1 MMDAAVP
8 PLLAIDSLSINFG
21 DSRVV
26 DGLSLEI
33 GAGEK
38 LGLVGES
45 GSGKS
50 VTALSILRLVEG
62 ARYEGAIRFKGED
75 LLQFSPRQMQAVRGR
90 SVAMI
95 FQEPMTSL
103 NPLYTIGDQVAE
115 VLTTHEALTPR
126 AAYARAVEL
135 LGKTGIPEP
144 ARRAR
149 AFAHQLSGGQR
160 QRAMIAM
167 ALACRPSLLIA
178 DEPTTALD
186 VTIQA
191 QVLELLDELQRE
203 FGMAVLF
210 ITHDLNLAR
219 RFTSRVGVMAH
230 GVLVEIGAT
239 EDVLTRPTHPYTQR
253 LVDSRPQREVQP
265 LASEAAVL
273 LTGEKLR
280 VNFRVASAGFFR
292 RRRFTAV
299 DDANLTLA
307 RGETLGIVG
316 ESGSGKTTL
325 AMALLAL
332 QPLAAGEVRLQGER
346 VDNARSSALVGIRKR
361 IQVVFQ
367 DPFASLSPRRTVEQI
382 VGEGLEVHAPELDR
396 AARHVAI
403 VTMLSEVGLAEG
415 SLPGLLG
422 RYPHEFSG
430 GQRQRIAVA
439 RAMIVRP
446 EVLVLDEPTS
456 ALDATVQ
463 RQVLTLLARLQQS
476 YGTSYLL
483 ISHDLTV
490 IRAMS
495 HRIMVMKDGRVVELA
510 ETEAL
515 FESPQ
520 SDYTRALIRAAGP
533 ADDWQSAPGHQTAP
547 AS

>member
-1 MMDAAVP
+1 MTSGTAA
-8 PLLAIDSLSINFG
+8 PLLSIEALSIDFADN
-21 DSRVV
+21 RVV
-26 DGLSLEI
+26 NQLSFDI
-33 GAGEK
+33 RAGEK

-62 ARYEGAIRFKGED
+62 ARYAGAIRFNGDD
-75 LLQFSPRQMQAVRGR
+75 LLQYSARQMQAVRGR
-90 SVAMI
+90 SIAMI
-95 FQEPMTSL
+95 FQEPMTAL

-126 AAYARAVEL
+126 AAHARAIEL

-144 ARRAR
+144 ARRAQ

-203 FGMAVLF
+203 FQMAVLF
-210 ITHDLNLAR
+210 ITHDLNLVR
-219 RFTSRVGVMAH
+219 RFTSRVGVMEH

-239 EDVLTRPTHPYTQR
+239 EAVLTRPTHPYTQR

-265 LASEAAVL
+265 LGKDQEMVLTANSLSVEFAVR
-273 LTGEKLR
+273 TQG
-280 VNFRVASAGFFR
+280 SFR
-292 RRRFTAV
+292 RRIFTAV
-299 DDANLTLA
+299 GEANLTLA

-325 AMALLAL
+325 ALALLAL
-332 QPLAAGEVRLQGER
+332 QRLAAGEVWLADTRL
-346 VDNARSSALVGIRKR
+346 DNAPHNALVKLRKR

-367 DPFASLSPRRTVEQI
+367 DPFASLSPRRTIEQI
-382 VGEGLEVHAPELDR
+382 VGEGLEVHLPALDA
-396 AARHVAI
+396 AARRAAI
-403 VTMLSEVGLAEG
+403 VTMLTEVGLTE
-415 SLPGLLG
+415 SSVPGLLG

-463 RQVLTLLARLQQS
+463 RQVLSLLTHLQKS
-476 YGTSYLL
+476 YGTSYVF
-483 ISHDLTV
+483 ISHDLAV

-495 HRIMVMKDGRVVELA
+495 HRIMVMKDGIVVEHA

-515 FESPQ
+515 FTNPQ
-520 SDYTRALIRAAGP
+520 TDYARVLIKAAAL
-533 ADDWQSAPGHQTAP
+533 ADVLG
-547 AS
+547 

>member
-1 MMDAAVP
+1 MTNAGAP
-8 PLLAIDSLSINFG
+8 PLLAIENLSIHFG
-21 DSRVV
+21 DNRVV
-26 DGLSLEI
+26 DRLSLEI
-33 GAGEK
+33 RAGEK

-50 VTALSILRLVEG
+50 VTALSILRLVED

-75 LLQFSPRQMQAVRGR
+75 LLRYSPRQMQAMRGR
-90 SVAMI
+90 SIAMI

-103 NPLYTIGDQVAE
+103 NPLYTVGDQVAE

-126 AAYARAVEL
+126 AAHARAVEL

-149 AFAHQLSGGQR
+149 AYAHQLSGGQR
-160 QRAMIAM
+160 QRVMISM

-203 FGMAVLF
+203 YQMAVLF

-219 RFTSRVGVMAH
+219 RFTSRVGVMEH

-239 EDVLTRPTHPYTQR
+239 EDVLARPKHPYTQR
-253 LVDSRPQREVQP
+253 LVDSRPQREVHALTADGP
-265 LASEAAVL
+265 PVLTGDKLSVEFRVRAPGRFWRLRFKAVSEA
-273 LTGEKLR
+273 
-280 VNFRVASAGFFR
+280 S
-292 RRRFTAV
+292 
-299 DDANLTLA
+299 LTLA

-332 QPLAAGEVRLQGER
+332 QPIAAGEVRLGGER
-346 VDNARSSALVGIRKR
+346 VDNAGRNALVGLRKR

-367 DPFASLSPRRTVEQI
+367 DPFASLSPRRTVQQI
-382 VGEGLEVHAPELDR
+382 VGEGLEVHAPELDTD
-396 AARHVAI
+396 ARHAAI
-403 VTMLSEVGLAEG
+403 VTMLAEVGLAESG
-415 SLPGLLG
+415 VPGLLG

-463 RQVLTLLARLQQS
+463 RQVLSLLTRLQQS
-476 YGTSYLL
+476 YGTSYVF

-495 HRIMVMKDGRVVELA
+495 HRIMVMKDGQVVEHSEA
-510 ETEAL
+510 EAL
-515 FESPQ
+515 FRSPQ
-520 SDYTRALIRAAGP
+520 NSYTRALTRAAML
-533 ADDWQSAPGHQTAP
+533 AV
-547 AS
+547 